1 MKSLF
6 VKLKPANMLLLLKD
20 SSQQWFPSKL
30 ARGANCSYVYTVAIL
45 NKLQKFGI
53 ISFEKKG
60 KQKIYRLTEKGAQI
74 ASILDDFIK
83 RCDSAVLESKQQP
96 QQEQKPSEKK

>member
-1 MKSLF
+1 MKSIF

-20 SSQQWFPSKL
+20 SSQNWFPSKL

-45 NKLQKFGI
+45 NRLQKFGI

-60 KQKIYRLTEKGAQI
+60 KQKLYRLTERGMQI

-83 RCDSAVLESKQQP
+83 RCDAASQESKQQL
-96 QQEQKPSEKK
+96 QEQKPAEKK